1 MSKVTITAIKNCIK
15 NGGAITDLGIEV
27 KKYLSINDKL
37 SLVYK
42 IIEMARESSEDLF
55 KINYVYKEFFYEI
68 EMIRAYSNID
78 FSTIDKLANSDKI
91 EEQEKY
97 GGKLIEFYDL
107 LKEHGIID
115 YTLNLINTDEKVF
128 IKKCIEEQ
136 IQENHIVNNS
146 LGAILSKAL
155 DKLIERIPTDEAMK
169 SVAKELVDNL
179 KKINPENLKLLAQV
193 VKFNN
198 PSTSGK

>member
-1 MSKVTITAIKNCIK
+1 MSKVKITAIKNCIK

-97 GGKLIEFYDL
+97 GDKLIEFYDL

-128 IKKCIEEQ
+128 IKQCINEQ
-136 IQENHIVNNS
+136 IKENHVVNNS

-155 DKLIERIPTDEAMK
+155 DKLIEKIPTDEGMK
-169 SVAKELVDNL
+169 LVATELVNNL

-198 PSTSGK
+198 PSASGK

>member
-1 MSKVTITAIKNCIK
+1 MSKVKITAIKNCIK
-15 NGGAITDLGIEV
+15 NGDAIKDLGIEV
-27 KKYLSINDKL
+27 RKYLPINDKL
-37 SLVYK
+37 NLVYK
-42 IIEMARESSEDLF
+42 IIEMARENSEDLF

-169 SVAKELVDNL
+169 SVTKELVDNL

-198 PSTSGK
+198 PSASGK